1 MRRVLAILAVM
12 LLGTVPSSSPGMAG
26 PQEVRAVPAPAPSP
40 AYLRTGLTICGANTV
55 PCTQPLF
62 GPEISLSRA
71 RAAWVLVTIYARPL
85 TPGGPNPLDQAPH
98 TLRLV
103 VAKSLYQ
110 TDAPLQLERW
120 WRGTIR
126 GRRSWK
132 LSSLATL
139 PARAGQPNYFQVLV
153 SVDGWPTPAQQT
165 IAIPL

>member
-1 MRRVLAILAVM
+1 VKRVHAILAVM
-12 LLGTVPSSSPGMAG
+12 LLGTVPFASPDTAG

-40 AYLRTGLTICGANTV
+40 AYLRTDLTICAASTV
-55 PCTQPLF
+55 PCPQPLF
-62 GPEISLSRA
+62 GPEISLTRA
-71 RAAWVLVTIYARPL
+71 RAAWVQVTVYARPL
-85 TPGGPNPLDQAPH
+85 TPGSPIPLDQAPH

-103 VAKSLYQ
+103 VAKSLYR

-139 PARAGQPNYFQVLV
+139 PARAGQPNYFRILV